1 MLRQAP
7 AQRGVQRRGHPGEKN
22 SGTERRMRQSVYFR
36 QSDDAKNNN
45 VRYLLQPGDSTA
57 WHVFLFFFLCIR
69 RSLKNLL
76 INNFK

>member
-1 MLRQAP
+1 MNIYIYPEMLRQAP

-45 VRYLLQPGDSTA
+45 VRYLLHLVTA
-57 WHVFLFFFLCIR
+57 RLGMFSFFL
-69 RSLKNLL
+69 SLHPL
-76 INNFK
+76 